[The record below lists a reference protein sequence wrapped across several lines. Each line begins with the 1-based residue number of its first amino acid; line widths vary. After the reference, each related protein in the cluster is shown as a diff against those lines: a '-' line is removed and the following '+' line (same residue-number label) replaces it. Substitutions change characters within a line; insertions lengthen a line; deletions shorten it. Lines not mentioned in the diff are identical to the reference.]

1 LTGRL
6 SKHTGSGF
14 LFHGGWCFMELIRLG
29 DKIISRGKLDQ
40 AVNKIIDLRMKGLS
54 QTEVAQRLGI
64 DRTLICRLENLGEI
78 RKGRSLAV
86 VGFPILN
93 KKEVEEAL
101 EREGVDLVFIM
112 SEEERWQYIKQKNRI
127 DLFDAIMEKIANVH
141 SFDQV
146 IVIGSNKRIKTF
158 EAVLDKDVI
167 GFEIGESPIQED
179 KLIKIEDLIELVR
192 AVKK

>member
-1 LTGRL
+1 
-6 SKHTGSGF
+6 
-14 LFHGGWCFMELIRLG
+14 
-29 DKIISRGKLDQ
+29 
-40 AVNKIIDLRMKGLS
+40 
-54 QTEVAQRLGI
+54 
-64 DRTLICRLENLGEI
+64 
-78 RKGRSLAV
+78 
-86 VGFPILN
+86 
-93 KKEVEEAL
+93 
-101 EREGVDLVFIM
+101 
-112 SEEERWQYIKQKNRI
+112 
-127 DLFDAIMEKIANVH
+127 MEKIANVH